1 MKGEMKYV
9 KVASHEANKGEFK
22 KCLLLYSGGL
32 DTSVMLKWIQDH
44 YESKVVCLTLD
55 IGQVADNLEE
65 IKKKALKLGAV
76 EAYVHDAKKEFA
88 EKYLREAIF
97 ANADYQGGY
106 ALGCPL
112 GRVVISELAVKYA
125 QKTGCTVI
133 AHGCTGKGNDQVRFE
148 GYVTTLDNNLKII
161 APVREW
167 GMGRDEELAYA
178 KKHGIPV
185 LQTSK
190 SPYSYDENMW
200 SNTAEGG
207 EIENPELTA
216 PLDRILRWCKTP
228 QQAADKVD
236 TVTLDFEKGVPVAM
250 DGKKLELW
258 DLIMQLNKRAGKAG
272 CGFHQIVEDRI
283 VGLKVRGVYENPAA
297 SVLIAAHKKLEYLVS
312 TREENEFKTGIDQK
326 WAYLC
331 YGAKYFEPTMKHIR
345 AYLES
350 QNERV
355 TGTAKVTLYKG
366 TIWVASTSSP
376 YSLFNSS
383 MATFDADLGAFNHN
397 ASGGFIEL
405 YNLAQKTS
413 HAVGHQAGKATK
425 RKATATGV
433 TTKKAKK

>member
-1 MKGEMKYV
+1 MKEQTKYV
-9 KVASHEANKGEFK
+9 KVSSHEAKKGEFS

-32 DTSVMLKWIQDH
+32 DTSVMLKWIQDQ
-44 YESKVVCLTLD
+44 YNAKVVCLTLD
-55 IGQVADNLEE
+55 IGQVADNLNE

-88 EKYLREAIF
+88 DKYLREAIF

-125 QKTGCTVI
+125 EKTGCTVI

-148 GYVTTLDNNLKII
+148 GYVVTLNSSLKII

-167 GMGRDEELAYA
+167 GMGRDEELKYA
-178 KKHGIPV
+178 KQHNIPV

-216 PLDRILRWCKTP
+216 PLDKILRWCKTP
-228 QQAADKVD
+228 QAAPDKAD
-236 TVTLDFEKGVPVAM
+236 TVNIQFEKGVPVAI

-258 DLIMQLNKRAGKAG
+258 DLIMKLNKRAGNAG

-312 TREENEFKTGIDQK
+312 TREENEFKNYIDNK

-350 QNERV
+350 SNERV

-366 TIWVASTSSP
+366 QIFVASTASP

-383 MATFDADLGAFNHN
+383 MATFDSDLGAFNQN
-397 ASGGFIEL
+397 ASPGFIEL

-413 HAVGHQAGKATK
+413 HAVGQQAK
-425 RKATATGV
+425 RKAAASTAPK
-433 TTKKAKK
+433 KKAKK